1 MEQQLC
7 EERRQMVDV
16 ENEVKKRL
24 LASTVKLQHSRRPAE
39 TRTAT
44 TRNTIISG
52 SATAAAAAVA
62 TQSSKDGD
70 NCKRRTIA
78 APPTVRTTRNKLM
91 KYSDK
96 FRRS

>member
-52 SATAAAAAVA
+52 SATAAAAVA

-70 NCKRRTIA
+70 NCKRRTIV